1 MKNQVPNLTC
11 QITKNGEICDNEL
24 TLVGPGEGLGVHR
37 GDEGKP
43 PLAFRT
49 MKKVR
54 VFAS

>member
-24 TLVGPGEGLGVHR
+24 TLVGPEEGIGVHR
-37 GDEGKP
+37 GVEGKP
-43 PLAFRT
+43 ALAFRT